1 VQQKR
6 FSSKNNR
13 NLKWLSLAQV
23 CQDSLDAVFK
33 TKEFMYSNLLREW
46 PLVVGQEIGR
56 YTLAEK
62 IIPQDKQS
70 ILYVK
75 IHPSMML
82 KSSSWTY
89 SILQR
94 VNQYLGSNTIA
105 RIVYRQD
112 NIQHSEKFVPVVVS
126 EEIVTSQDEFL
137 KRHPELSNLPETLKN
152 ALVGLA
158 QALEA
163 SKAKAPS

>member
-1 VQQKR
+1 MQQRR
-6 FSSKNNR
+6 FSAKNNR

-94 VNQYLGSNTIA
+94 VNQYLGSNSIG
-105 RIVYRQD
+105 RIVYRQE

-126 EEIVTSQDEFL
+126 EAIVISQDEFL
-137 KRHPELSNLPETLKN
+137 KRHPGLSDLPEPLKN
-152 ALVGLA
+152 ALMGLA

-163 SKAKAPS
+163 STSKVSS